1 MDFGYKI
8 RELQRINNVPCHELS
23 KRLGVLPQQLSRWRQ
38 AEDLKFSTIK
48 KLSEIFGMSVNEFI
62 QFGEGRGA

>member
-48 KLSEIFGMSVNEFI
+48 KLSEIFGMSVYEFI
-62 QFGEGRGA
+62 QFGEGTGT